1 MPAVPRVRQV
11 VTELRGEKIDIVAYS
26 DDPYEFVAKAL
37 QPARVKEVRID
48 EMTGTAMVIVPDHQ
62 LSLAIGKEGQNARL
76 AGRLTGWAIDIKSE
90 TQLAEA
96 EAAYAAE
103 DWAEGEW
110 VVDEETGEQVW
121 QPAEGGPAVSA
132 TEYLESS
139 DADEVPETDASVD
152 HPEDVDTTP
161 TSEPDAAADPGEAGS
176 SEPEMA
182 AEGEGVQPLDPAPD
196 LAEAAAEA
204 EPVEVGDDPSERLEQ
219 VPEPAE
225 VEATDAEATDAET
238 EPT

>member
-1 MPAVPRVRQV
+1 M
-11 VTELRGEKIDIVAYS
+11 
-26 DDPYEFVAKAL
+26 
-37 QPARVKEVRID
+37 
-48 EMTGTAMVIVPDHQ
+48 PDHQ

-139 DADEVPETDASVD
+139 DADADDDAPAEGDADAEAPAEADTDAEAPAEEAS
-152 HPEDVDTTP
+152 EDD
-161 TSEPDAAADPGEAGS
+161 
-176 SEPEMA
+176 
-182 AEGEGVQPLDPAPD
+182 GVQPLDPAAD
-196 LAEAAAEA
+196 LAEAADTDEGTAQT
-204 EPVEVGDDPSERLEQ
+204 VEVGDDPAERMEDAPAPAEEAA
-219 VPEPAE
+219 VDAAPIEAGDEPAL
-225 VEATDAEATDAET
+225 TDPET
-238 EPT
+238 T